1 MKKHTLLFLVTLF
14 SIFLCS
20 FFTEAKSP
28 AFSVHVMKSK
38 TTLNPNM
45 TGTQLIHAEIDI
57 LTPEGIEIA
66 TKIPIPDYDLL
77 MRTLTIKEAFVLQ
90 PDGTKIIVP
99 KENIFTRPSA
109 ESQTAPGFS
118 NNVTTTLLF
127 PQLKVGSRLN
137 FTFEFTIKDY
147 GVYGFIGEINPDFF
161 FPTDFMETI
170 IEAPSQTNFFLQA
183 AEARGFPFKE
193 TEDLKTHRR
202 IFKATLR
209 NIPAH
214 DSEPSMISPSDLIP
228 SFYASTLKDWESCGR
243 IYAEQSEK
251 LLIITPELQELSNT
265 IVGPSKGLEAA
276 QKIYNWVAQNI
287 TYVAV
292 YLDPKGPVVPHPLP
306 EILKKRYGDCKDQ
319 VFLMQALLQA
329 QGIEAYGALINSS
342 AATTFP
348 PIPIASYFDHIIL
361 YLPKFELYAD
371 PTVRF
376 QSFGILTPT
385 LYDKFVVL
393 AIPGRTKS
401 QKEKG
406 KVARTPPLIPLKNVY
421 RVSSKIK
428 LLDSG
433 TFEGENH
440 ITTTGPSATELRAFF
455 SRPTDNPE
463 EIASSILQLTPEGGA
478 GVFSSENAYKLDED
492 CTASGKWKTPKSVS
506 FSQETFF
513 QIPYGLDMRLAL
525 PFMRGIFTLKPRLY
539 PLVLAPGICHWSS
552 EILLSETLDVFHLPL
567 SKHLENSAGLY
578 QSTYSQKGNSL
589 FVERT
594 FRLNKCIYPP
604 QDQENLMNL
613 VEMLLQ
619 DLQQVVGLK
628 RFEKKNPK

>member
-14 SIFLCS
+14 AISISSFL
-20 FFTEAKSP
+20 TEAKSP
-28 AFSVHVMKSK
+28 AFSFHVIKSK
-38 TTLNPNM
+38 TTLNPDM

-57 LTPEGIEIA
+57 LTPEGIELA
-66 TKIPIPDYDLL
+66 TKIPTPDYDPL

-99 KENIFTRPSA
+99 KENIFTRPSP

-127 PQLKVGSRLN
+127 PQLIVGSRLD
-137 FTFEFTIKDY
+137 FTLEFTIKNF
-147 GVYGFIGEINPDFF
+147 GAWGFFFETSPDFF
-161 FPTDFMETI
+161 FPTDVMEITI
-170 IEAPSQTNFFLQA
+170 EPPSHKDLFLQA
-183 AEARGFPFKE
+183 AEARDFPF
-193 TEDLKTHRR
+193 EDIEDPKTHKRLL
-202 IFKATLR
+202 KAKLR
-209 NIPAH
+209 NVPAH
-214 DSEPSMISPSDLIP
+214 DSEPSMISPSDLVP
-228 SFYASTLKDWESCGR
+228 SFYASTLQDWESCGR

-251 LLIITPELQELSNT
+251 LLIIMPELQELSNT

-292 YLDPKGPVVPHPLP
+292 YLDPKGPVVPHSLP
-306 EILKKRYGDCKDQ
+306 DILKNRYGDCKDQ
-319 VFLMQALLQA
+319 AFLMQALLKA
-329 QGIEAYGALINSS
+329 QGIEAYGALISAS
-342 AATTFP
+342 AATTVP
-348 PIPIASYFDHIIL
+348 PIPIASYFDHIII
-361 YLPKFELYAD
+361 YLPKFDLYAD

-376 QSFGILTPT
+376 QSFGVLSPT

-393 AIPGRTKS
+393 AISGRTKS
-401 QKEKG
+401 QKAKG
-406 KVARTPPLIPLKNVY
+406 KVARTPPLTPLKNVY

-440 ITTTGPSATELRAFF
+440 IDTTGPSATGLRAFF
-455 SRPTDNPE
+455 SRITDNPE

-492 CTASGKWKTPKSVS
+492 CTARGKWKTPKSVS

-539 PLVLAPGICHWSS
+539 PLVLEAGISHWSS
-552 EILLSETLDVFHLPL
+552 EILLSKTLDVFHLPL
-567 SKHLENSAGLY
+567 PRHLENSAGLY

-589 FVERT
+589 FIERT
-594 FRLNKCIYPP
+594 FRLNKCVYPP
-604 QDQENLMNL
+604 QDQENLMSL
-613 VEMLLQ
+613 VEILLQ

-628 RFEKKNPK
+628 RFEKNH